1 MIVDNVVKRATKAA
15 SEEGLIL
22 KDYGV
27 AFPYTYVVVE
37 GPSGISMG
45 VSLTMPEE
53 FGDREFRE
61 VPHIPSWDLSGLI
74 SGLATD
80 HLVARALGL
89 AAANAVSQYV
99 LKGVEMRRMNAADV
113 VIDALE
119 KGAKVAIIG
128 YMKDTMR
135 RLMEA
140 GLEVMVFER
149 NPTLRREGALPDFLE
164 PRYLRD
170 ADAAVITGVALLN
183 DTLDIILEYLKPSA
197 WPVILSGP
205 TAQIHPE
212 FLGAETVSHVG
223 SILIRDVE
231 DAVRW
236 LRRGSSRG
244 MKKFSEEYVYP

>member
-1 MIVDNVVKRATKAA
+1 MDNVVKRATKAA

-61 VPHIPSWDLSGLI
+61 VPHIPSWDLS
-74 SGLATD
+74 
-80 HLVARALGL
+80 
-89 AAANAVSQYV
+89 ANAVSQYV

-183 DTLDIILEYLKPSA
+183 DSLDIILEYLKPSA

-231 DAVRW
+231 EAVRW
-236 LRRGSSRG
+236 LRRGSSWG